1 MFVILGFIFMIVFFI
16 DLRSY
21 LFDYQVGREDF
32 SSMGALVYAIH
43 AQEPINHI
51 GIILS
56 LAFAIGC
63 FIVASQPVQTV
74 SSFWQKVLDRQIIR
88 QQNSP
93 IS

>member
-1 MFVILGFIFMIVFFI
+1 MFIILGIVFITMFFH

-32 SSMGALVYAIH
+32 SSAGALVYAIH

-63 FIVASQPVQTV
+63 FITASQSIQTV
-74 SSFWQKVLDRQIIR
+74 SSFW
-88 QQNSP
+88 
-93 IS
+93 

>member
-1 MFVILGFIFMIVFFI
+1 MLIILGLIFMTTFFY

-21 LFDYQVGREDF
+21 LFDYQVGREEF
-32 SSMGALVYAIH
+32 SSMGALVYAIN

-51 GIILS
+51 EIILS

-74 SSFWQKVLDRQIIR
+74 PSFW
-88 QQNSP
+88 
-93 IS
+93 